1 MRPKRYEL
9 GLVCLKFGE
18 NVFRMTLRSF
28 LLVDDHGGLFVML
41 FEIIS
46 GYEILS

>member
-1 MRPKRYEL
+1 MNFVFDETILIFLMRPL
-9 GLVCLKFGE
+9 G
-18 NVFRMTLRSF
+18 SF

-46 GYEILS
+46 